1 MVVLPSGWSVRYTDE
16 GRAYYVDHNTKTT
29 HWEPPT
35 QDPLRDLGRLFPSWE
50 REALA
55 SVLEMCGQ
63 DVDEAK
69 ERLQEWTS
77 VSEVHSDEVVPRV
90 EYDRVMAS
98 RLASR
103 MPPKAIGTVIKAI
116 TILKRHKGTGQ
127 ATVHEEKP
135 LSREDK
141 IVAGKRLL
149 MQRLA
154 FLGLRSLK
162 MEDDGNC
169 QFRALAFE
177 LFQSQDYHAHV
188 RQRIVGYLETHAPQ
202 FQDFVDDFPG
212 YVESM
217 RRDRTW
223 GDEITLQACCDEF
236 NVEIHLITTETDNF
250 HLSYTPRGDS
260 SSQHRMLFLSY
271 VAPIHYN
278 VVVPAK

>member
-1 MVVLPSGWSVRYTDE
+1 MVVLPAGWSVRYTDE
-16 GRAYYVDHNTKTT
+16 GRPYYVDHNTKTT

-55 SVLEMCGQ
+55 SVLEMCGS
-63 DVDEAK
+63 VECAT

-77 VSEVHSDEVVPRV
+77 VSEADEVMPRV

-103 MPPKAIGTVIKAI
+103 MPPRAIGTVIKAI
-116 TILKRHKGTGQ
+116 TILKRHKGTGV
-127 ATVHEEKP
+127 TVHEEKP

-162 MEDDGNC
+162 MADDGNC

-177 LFQSQDYHAHV
+177 LFQSQDYHGHV
-188 RQRIVGYLETHAPQ
+188 RQRIVGYLETHTTQ
-202 FQDFVDDFPG
+202 FKDFVDDFPH
-212 YVESM
+212 YLRTM
-217 RRDRTW
+217 REDKTW

-236 NVEIHLITTETDNF
+236 NVDIHLITTETDNF
-250 HLSYTPRGDS
+250 HLSYEPRHDDKT
-260 SSQHRMLFLSY
+260 QRRMLFLSY